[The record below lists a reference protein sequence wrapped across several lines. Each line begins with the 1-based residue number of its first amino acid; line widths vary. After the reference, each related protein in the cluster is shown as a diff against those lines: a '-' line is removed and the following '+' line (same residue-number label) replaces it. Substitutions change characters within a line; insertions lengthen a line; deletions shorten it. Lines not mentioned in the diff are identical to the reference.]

1 MRIATIPQSIRESV
15 GMALGIVPTPLCD
28 VLLGPLVANAVI
40 AASSVHL
47 FDALESGQRTSAEVA
62 AHCGTDPVATERLM
76 RALYVSKYLN
86 WNNDFYRLTRRARRW
101 LLSSSKDSLH
111 FAILHRSVDFRFFH
125 FENYIRSGDG
135 RNFHQELD
143 SSEWKCYH
151 KGQAAQA
158 RMLADEL
165 VERVHL
171 PSGATRMLDLGGGH
185 GVFSLALCNAHRN
198 LRSRVLDLAIPL
210 QHSASTVFS
219 KSASE
224 SVAFEVADVR
234 TVGLGVA
241 SVDVVL
247 IANLT
252 HHFDDSTNRE
262 LLKRVAKALA
272 AGGIVIVLDLV
283 RAPSVDQAEQFDALM
298 DVYFGAASGS
308 QLWTVDQVREWQ
320 LESGLIPQRPLSM
333 SLLPACKILIAR
345 KP

>member
-1 MRIATIPQSIRESV
+1 
-15 GMALGIVPTPLCD
+15 
-28 VLLGPLVANAVI
+28 
-40 AASSVHL
+40 
-47 FDALESGQRTSAEVA
+47 
-62 AHCGTDPVATERLM
+62 
-76 RALYVSKYLN
+76 
-86 WNNDFYRLTRRARRW
+86 
-101 LLSSSKDSLH
+101 
-111 FAILHRSVDFRFFH
+111 
-125 FENYIRSGDG
+125 
-135 RNFHQELD
+135 
-143 SSEWKCYH
+143 
-151 KGQAAQA
+151 
-158 RMLADEL
+158 
-165 VERVHL
+165 
-171 PSGATRMLDLGGGH
+171 
-185 GVFSLALCNAHRN
+185 
-198 LRSRVLDLAIPL
+198 L